1 MYSPDDCGPNRGMK
15 RHLSAL
21 MIFVAALLALM
32 PAASAQQ
39 NPIVGVWSYSA
50 YRSDGQQSHAFF
62 FQFSPDGR
70 FRQQMVI
77 PGLTQ
82 NYVGAYQLSPDLGTL
97 SLVYYDYD
105 PKQDCRYGA
114 CYPIRPIVAMN
125 SPINAQIRF
134 LSAAR
139 FEMMDASGPM
149 LWVRA
154 Q

>member
-1 MYSPDDCGPNRGMK
+1 MR
-15 RHLSAL
+15 RHLYGLLIIVMS
-21 MIFVAALLALM
+21 LLAIV
-32 PAASAQQ
+32 PAAPAQQ
-39 NPIVGVWSYSA
+39 NPIGGVWSYSA
-50 YRSDGQQSHAFF
+50 YRGDGQQSHAFF

-70 FRQQMVI
+70 FQQQMVV

-97 SLVYYDYD
+97 SLIYCDYD

-114 CYPIRPIVAMN
+114 CYPIKPIVAMN

-134 LSAAR
+134 LSASR

-149 LWVRA
+149 LWARA

>member
-1 MYSPDDCGPNRGMK
+1 MK
-15 RHLSAL
+15 RHVVGLLITMMGLL
-21 MIFVAALLALM
+21 MQA

-62 FQFSPDGR
+62 FQFGPDGR

-97 SLVYYDYD
+97 SLIYYDYD

-134 LSAAR
+134 LSTAR